1 MLAHYDLKRVNHQI
15 EYSGLN
21 EENNNQSESFNAR
34 FRRLQYGQ
42 CHKLGT
48 LYLSNYAN
56 EIAYRED
63 TRRLDNKAIM
73 DDILSRCLANNSI
86 SNEFCGYWQGNHR
99 VAERLGA

>member
-1 MLAHYDLKRVNHQI
+1 M

-21 EENNNQSESFNAR
+21 GENNNQSESFNAR

-42 CHKLGT
+42 CHKLT

-73 DDILSRCLANNSI
+73 DDFYQDVWIIIQSQMNFAVTGKTI
-86 SNEFCGYWQGNHR
+86 TE
-99 VAERLGA
+99 